1 MADAPPEA
9 RQSRRAFEAHSSWIR
24 SLRSE
29 FNERVSEASMR
40 RSSSEDSEREEG
52 LWRPSAASIASMP
65 GVDTSEARHSQEQLA
80 THFDAAVDLEELEG
94 PVYRSVGVQ
103 QPCGGFGLGIEHHEA
118 HAVDGYDVDEAPV
131 YRCVNLEACVDAE
144 AQWRATNP
152 PLVHRQTAFWATPP

>member
-1 MADAPPEA
+1 
-9 RQSRRAFEAHSSWIR
+9 
-24 SLRSE
+24 
-29 FNERVSEASMR
+29 MR

-103 QPCGGFGLGIEHHEA
+103 QPCGGFGLGMGIVLSLWLSTVYNDAIIE
-118 HAVDGYDVDEAPV
+118 VDGEDVSVGWKHLQQCLFKTATVP
-131 YRCVNLEACVDAE
+131 LDADI
-144 AQWRATNP
+144 WRNP
-152 PLVHRQTAFWATPP
+152 TSALLSLRTSLRAKSWSFPKSMWPTRSARS

>member
-1 MADAPPEA
+1 M
-9 RQSRRAFEAHSSWIR
+9 
-24 SLRSE
+24 RSE

-80 THFDAAVDLEELEG
+80 THFGAAVDLEELEG

-118 HAVDGYDVDEAPV
+118 HAVDGYDVDDPISDHSSYAEHGRVRLQPGTTHGIAP
-131 YRCVNLEACVDAE
+131 
-144 AQWRATNP
+144 P
-152 PLVHRQTAFWATPP
+152 PDHTPGCN

>member
-1 MADAPPEA
+1 
-9 RQSRRAFEAHSSWIR
+9 
-24 SLRSE
+24 
-29 FNERVSEASMR
+29 MR

-131 YRCVNLEACVDAE
+131 YAAN
-144 AQWRATNP
+144 WRAYCGGSIP
-152 PLVHRQTAFWATPP
+152 IHPVRAFWATPP